1 MGTSYEGYE
10 DKVIDLLVAI
20 DARRQQGVSDSR
32 RSTNSGKRGSRELKG
47 LISTVNYEHKESN
60 SKGGALL
67 LTNEC

>member
-20 DARRQQGVSDSR
+20 DAWRQQGVSGSR
-32 RSTNSGKRGSRELKG
+32 RSINYGKRGSRELKG

-60 SKGGALL
+60 SKGGAFL